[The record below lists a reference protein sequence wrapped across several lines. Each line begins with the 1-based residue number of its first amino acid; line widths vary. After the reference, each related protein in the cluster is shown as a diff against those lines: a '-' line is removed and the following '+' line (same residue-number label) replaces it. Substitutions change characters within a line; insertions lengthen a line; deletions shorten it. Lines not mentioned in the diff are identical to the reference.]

1 MDKTDEYYRFP
12 KIMEDEVFEAE
23 IVSDSSDKTLNITLA
38 ATFAFSIVVLFL
50 GANVGHLIEAAPSAS
65 KSNYWWGMQVLSIDT
80 SARPY

>member
-38 ATFAFSIVVLFL
+38 ATFAFCLDS
-50 GANVGHLIEAAPSAS
+50 NKKKYHVGDKA
-65 KSNYWWGMQVLSIDT
+65 
-80 SARPY
+80 